1 MSRNQE
7 ISQQVDAL
15 IAERDAGRAS
25 AQIEI
30 DTLMNE
36 LEALVT
42 SSPAYQQQQAE
53 YAWKRACINNILWN
67 N

>member
-1 MSRNQE
+1 MMTRNQE
-7 ISQQVDAL
+7 ISQQVDVL

-30 DTLMNE
+30 DALMEE

-42 SSPAYQQQQAE
+42 ATPAFQQQQAAR
-53 YAWKRACINNILWN
+53 AWERACTNNILWN
-67 N
+67 

>member
-1 MSRNQE
+1 MTRNQE
-7 ISQQVDAL
+7 ISQQVNAL
-15 IAERDAGRAS
+15 IAERDAGRDS

-30 DTLMNE
+30 DALMNE

-42 SSPAYQQQQAE
+42 SSPAYQQQAAR
-53 YAWKRACINNILWN
+53 AWDRACINNILWN